1 MARQAIE
8 LDILGLPPAVSLEY
22 PNQEA
27 MDQRF
32 LLAQKQREGV
42 ALRRQELAL
51 RQMAEMQELPT
62 PTPTPTLNP
71 DPNHHVGMAHLAVA
85 LRTNSTLHTLKL
97 ARAGAGPVGG
107 ATMLDCLRHHNA
119 TLRALA
125 LDGNPLLTP
134 ALQAALDA
142 QLRDN
147 KVRAALGKAAGDTAL
162 TLRGLSLQPPEP

>member
-71 DPNHHVGMAHLAVA
+71 NPN
-85 LRTNSTLHTLKL
+85 
-97 ARAGAGPVGG
+97 P
-107 ATMLDCLRHHNA
+107 
-119 TLRALA
+119 
-125 LDGNPLLTP
+125 NPKTP
-134 ALQAALDA
+134 KPQ
-142 QLRDN
+142 N
-147 KVRAALGKAAGDTAL
+147 PKTP
-162 TLRGLSLQPPEP
+162 SYSICYCF